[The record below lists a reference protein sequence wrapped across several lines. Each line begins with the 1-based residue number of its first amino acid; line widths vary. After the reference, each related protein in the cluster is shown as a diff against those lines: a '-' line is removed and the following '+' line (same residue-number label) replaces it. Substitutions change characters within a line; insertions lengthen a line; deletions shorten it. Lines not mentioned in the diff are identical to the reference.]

1 MSMLRLVMD
10 YSMNL
15 RVKQLRKKLGLN
27 QIDFSNLL
35 SLSSGYIAGVE
46 TNYRR
51 VNDRIIKLIVN
62 EFKVNEDWIRNGI
75 GDMFMQKKTNEKA
88 VSIVSLFNDLPS
100 NLQDVVVGTIE
111 LLRKANE
118 IDKKQKNRIL

>member
-1 MSMLRLVMD
+1 MSMLQLDMD

-15 RVKQLRKKLGLN
+15 RVKELRKKLGLN

-51 VNDRIIKLIVN
+51 VNDRIIKLMVN
-62 EFKVNEDWIRNGI
+62 EFKVNEDWLRNGN
-75 GDMFMQKKTNEKA
+75 GDMFMKKKTNEKA
-88 VSIVSLFNDLPS
+88 VRIVSLFNDLPPH
-100 NLQDVVVGTIE
+100 LQDVVVGTIE
-111 LLRKANE
+111 LLRKANDV
-118 IDKKQKNRIL
+118 DKKQKKSTK